1 MSENQD
7 GRKQKRE
14 RVAELDEEILRLLDD
29 RLTVSRELEVAEEG
43 PGDEAIFGAE
53 ELAARLKKI
62 GGKETETLPRE
73 TAEAI
78 FREIW
83 SADKALRQPN
93 VIAYLGPQATFTH
106 QAALQYFGKAA
117 EYAEQ
122 PSISDVFDTVSRGK
136 ATYGVAPIENTTEGS
151 VTHTLDMFA
160 DTDIKIAAEIN
171 TPIHHCFLSS
181 SSKEDVTTV
190 YSHAQVFGQCRQWLA
205 KNLPRAEYVEL
216 SSTTE
221 ATLRC
226 SREENSAAL
235 ASAVAADKYD
245 VPVQEENIEDFT
257 GNTTRFLVLSRHN
270 TEPTG
275 DDKTSLLMVIRDK
288 VGALYDSLLP
298 FRENG
303 INLSFIQSRPSKRR
317 NWEYYFFIDFNGH
330 CQDEKV
336 KQVLE
341 ELEEHC
347 SFIKI
352 LGSYPRAVI

>member
-1 MSENQD
+1 MAENQNA
-7 GRKQKRE
+7 GKQKRE
-14 RVAELDEEILRLLDD
+14 TVAELDEKILRLLDD
-29 RLTVSRELEVAEEG
+29 RLAVSRELEQAGESSGGESLY
-43 PGDEAIFGAE
+43 GAE
-53 ELAARLKKI
+53 ELAALLKKI
-62 GGKETETLPRE
+62 GGKKTEALPRE

-83 SADKALRQPN
+83 SAAESLRQPN

-117 EYAEQ
+117 EYSEQ
-122 PSISDVFDTVSRGK
+122 PSISDVFDAVSRGK

-181 SSKEDVTTV
+181 CSKEEVTTV

-205 KNLPRAEYVEL
+205 KNMPKAEYVEL

-221 ATLRC
+221 AALRC
-226 SREENSAAL
+226 SREDKSAAL
-235 ASAVAADKYD
+235 ASAVAADKYNI
-245 VPVQEENIEDFT
+245 PVQEENIEDCT
-257 GNTTRFLVLSRHN
+257 GNTTRFLVLSRKE
-270 TEPTG
+270 TAPTG

-330 CQDEKV
+330 CQDEEV
-336 KQVLE
+336 KHVLE
-341 ELEEHC
+341 ELAEHC

-352 LGSYPRAVI
+352 LGSYPRAVG